1 MKSIEK
7 QLNWSLSLSI
17 LLVFFVFWWI
27 SVFTIHHL
35 TEDYILTRLQHD
47 TVSIEKHLNRAST
60 GQTLPEIDYD
70 AINPIYAQPLSGH
83 YFVIQLGHHTLKSRS
98 LHGYPLF
105 LKSSPDK
112 ISHYETKGPVEG
124 TILVRR
130 FQTTYQQQPI
140 TLYVAEDH
148 SPIQRTLMVFDIM
161 IGIFA
166 LITLLLL
173 YWGQKTLLRKGFKQL
188 DPIHAALKNLHKG
201 EASQLEVKDYPM
213 EVSELIQNLN
223 QAMISASHQLQQS
236 RQSNANLAHSLKT
249 PLNMIYQL
257 LDDAALNDHP
267 DLQNTLRQQAKK
279 IHNRIESE
287 LKKARLAS
295 SNLSMQPFSLLK
307 DLPDLTQSIQQ
318 LYPDKRLHLHKETNT
333 PKALPIEKEDGY
345 ELLGNLLDNA
355 AKFGQANLYMT
366 FSSHLDHNT
375 GQPHPIVIIED
386 DGPGVP
392 TEKIAEIQTRGHR
405 LDESIAGHGI
415 GLSIVQQT
423 AHAYAIGLQFEASEK
438 GGLKVTLTF

>member
-7 QLNWSLSLSI
+7 QLNWSLSISV

-60 GQTLPEIDYD
+60 GQNLPSIDYD

-83 YFVIQLGHHTLKSRS
+83 YFVIQLGHRTLKSQS
-98 LHGYPLF
+98 LQDYPLF
-105 LKSSPDK
+105 LKNSPDK

-130 FQTTYQQQPI
+130 FHTFYQQQPM
-140 TLYVAEDH
+140 TLFVAEDH
-148 SPIQRTLMVFDIM
+148 SPIQRTLQIFDTL

-166 LITLLLL
+166 LLTLLLL

-188 DPIHAALKNLHKG
+188 DPIHEALKNLHKG
-201 EASQLEVKDYPM
+201 EVSQLKTEDYPA
-213 EVSELIQNLN
+213 EVSELIENLN
-223 QAMISASHQLQQS
+223 QAMLSASHQLQKS

-257 LDDAALNDHP
+257 LNDVAMKDHP
-267 DLQNTLRQQAKK
+267 ELQKTLQEQAKK

-295 SNLSMQPFSLLK
+295 SNMSVQPFSTLQ
-307 DLPDLTQSIQQ
+307 DLTDLTQSIQQ
-318 LYPDKRLHLHKETNT
+318 LYPDKQLHLQKMPDTPET
-333 PKALPIEKEDGY
+333 LPIEKEDGY

-355 AKFGQANLYMT
+355 AKFGQHNLYIT
-366 FSSHLDHNT
+366 FRPHLDEST
-375 GQPHPIVIIED
+375 GQTQTRITIED
-386 DGPGVP
+386 DGAGVP
-392 TEKIAEIQTRGHR
+392 IEKMTEIQTRGHR

-423 AHAYAIGLQFEASEK
+423 VEAYAIDLQFGSSDK
-438 GGLKVTLTF
+438 GGLKVTLTL

>member
-7 QLNWSLSLSI
+7 QLNWSLSISI

-60 GQTLPEIDYD
+60 GQDLPDIDYD

-83 YFVIQLGHHTLKSRS
+83 YFVIQLGHHTLKSHS
-98 LHGYPLF
+98 LQDYPLF
-105 LKSSPDK
+105 LKNSTET

-148 SPIQRTLMVFDIM
+148 SPIQRTLQVFDIL

-166 LITLLLL
+166 LMTLLLL

-188 DPIHAALKNLHKG
+188 DPIHQALKNLHKG
-201 EASQLEVKDYPM
+201 DASQLKVEDYPT
-213 EVSELIQNLN
+213 EVSELIENLN
-223 QAMISASHQLQQS
+223 QAMLSASHQLQQS

-257 LDDAALNDHP
+257 LDDVAMKDHP
-267 DLQNTLRQQAKK
+267 ELQKTLKQQAQK

-287 LKKARLAS
+287 LKKARLAA
-295 SNLSMQPFSLLK
+295 SNPSVKPFSMLD

-318 LYPDKRLHLHKETNT
+318 LYPDKKLHLQKSPDT
-333 PKALPIEKEDGY
+333 PDTLPIEKEDAY

-355 AKFGQANLYMT
+355 AKFGQNQLFLT
-366 FSSHLDHNT
+366 FTRLLDEAT
-375 GQPHPIVIIED
+375 GKTKTVIIIED
-386 DGPGVP
+386 DGSGVP
-392 TEKIAEIQTRGHR
+392 SEKVAEIQTRGHR

-423 AHAYAIGLQFEASEK
+423 AKAYAIDLQFGSSEK
-438 GGLKVTLTF
+438 GGLKVTLTL

>member
-7 QLNWSLSLSI
+7 QLNWSLSISI
-17 LLVFFVFWWI
+17 LVVFFVFWWI

-47 TVSIEKHLNRAST
+47 TVSIEKHLNRTST
-60 GQTLPEIDYD
+60 GQDLPEIDYE

-83 YFVIQLGHHTLKSRS
+83 YFVIQLGHQSLKSHS
-98 LHGYPLF
+98 LQGYPLF
-105 LKSSPDK
+105 LKNSSKK
-112 ISHYETKGPVEG
+112 ISHYETKGPVES

-130 FQTTYQQQPI
+130 FQTTYQQQPM

-148 SPIQRTLMVFDIM
+148 SPIQRTLQIFDIL
-161 IGIFA
+161 IGVFA
-166 LITLLLL
+166 LLTLLLL

-188 DPIHAALKNLHKG
+188 DPIHEALKNLHKG
-201 EASQLEVKDYPM
+201 DVSRLKIEDYPS
-213 EVSELIQNLN
+213 EVSELIENLN
-223 QAMISASHQLQQS
+223 QAMLSANHQLQKS

-257 LDDAALNDHP
+257 LNDAALNDHP
-267 DLQNTLRQQAKK
+267 DLQKTLQQQAQK

-295 SNLSMQPFSLLK
+295 SNPSVQPFSLLN

-318 LYPDKRLHLHKETNT
+318 LYPDKRLHLHQEPGT
-333 PKALPIEKEDGY
+333 PNSLPIEKEDGY

-355 AKFGQANLYMT
+355 AKFGQSNLYISFT
-366 FSSHLDHNT
+366 PVLDETT
-375 GQPHPIVIIED
+375 GQTRTKIIIED
-386 DGPGVP
+386 DGVGVP
-392 TEKIAEIQTRGHR
+392 TEKMTEIQTRGHR

-423 AHAYAIGLQFEASEK
+423 AEAYAIELEFGASEK
-438 GGLKVTLTF
+438 GGLKVTLTV

>member
-7 QLNWSLSLSI
+7 QLNGWLSISI

-47 TVSIEKHLNRAST
+47 TTSIEKHLNRAST
-60 GQTLPEIDYD
+60 GQSLPVIDYD
-70 AINPIYAQPLSGH
+70 AINPIYAQPHSGH
-83 YFVIQLGHHTLKSRS
+83 YFVIQLGHHTLKSDS
-98 LHGYPLF
+98 LQDYPLF
-105 LKSSPDK
+105 LKKSSEP
-112 ISHYETKGPVEG
+112 ISHYETKGPVEDA
-124 TILVRR
+124 ILVRR

-148 SPIQRTLMVFDIM
+148 SPIQRTLQIFDIL

-166 LITLLLL
+166 LLTLTLL
-173 YWGQKTLLRKGFKQL
+173 YWGQKTLLRKGFKKL
-188 DPIHAALKNLHKG
+188 DPIHKALQNLHKG
-201 EASQLEVKDYPM
+201 EASQLKVEDYPT
-213 EVSELIQNLN
+213 EVSELIENLN
-223 QAMISASHQLQQS
+223 QAMLSASHQLQKS

-257 LDDAALNDHP
+257 LDDVALNAHP
-267 DLQNTLRQQAKK
+267 ELQKTLREQAKK

-295 SNLSMQPFSLLK
+295 SNLSVQPFSILH
-307 DLPDLTQSIQQ
+307 DLPDLTLSIQQ
-318 LYPDKRLHLHKETNT
+318 LYPDKQLHIQKAPDT
-333 PKALPIEKEDGY
+333 PDTLPIEKEDGY

-355 AKFGQANLYMT
+355 AKFGQHNLYIT
-366 FSSHLDHNT
+366 FHSRLDQNT
-375 GQPHPIVIIED
+375 RQPHTIITIED
-386 DGPGVP
+386 DGFGVP
-392 TEKIAEIQTRGHR
+392 VEKIAEIHTRGHR
-405 LDESIAGHGI
+405 LDESVAGHGI

-423 AHAYAIGLQFEASEK
+423 AKAYAIDLQFGNSEK
-438 GGLKVTLTF
+438 GGLKVTLTL